1 MIGDAF
7 TWIMSWVSIV
17 GIYRKRR
24 LNTKQISP
32 QLDPNKDLSEFQ
44 LTLTPKP
51 NKQGTWCDVSPSSR
65 TPTLELQ
72 IKMMKESLE
81 GKLETAM
88 QGQKK
93 SLEEKL
99 EALMQC
105 QQKTEKRVQ
114 EEIRREVRRRLEQV
128 EKQPRQGFFN

>member
-1 MIGDAF
+1 MIGDVF
-7 TWIMSWVSIV
+7 TWVMS
-17 GIYRKRR
+17 IYRKRR

-32 QLDPNKDLSEFQ
+32 QLDPNKDLPELQ

-51 NKQGTWCDVSPSSR
+51 NNQGTCCDVSTSSS

-81 GKLETAM
+81 GKLETVM

-114 EEIRREVRRRLEQV
+114 ELQRREIRRRLEQV